1 MPQMDLAILVVLALV
16 FILLIVQRA
25 RYLTDICRQIC
36 NLVFG
41 DLSLVQEVI
50 YILNQTLRINQKT
63 KQQKLKM
70 NNNIIEGTISAK

>member
-1 MPQMDLAILVVLALV
+1 MDLAILVVLALV